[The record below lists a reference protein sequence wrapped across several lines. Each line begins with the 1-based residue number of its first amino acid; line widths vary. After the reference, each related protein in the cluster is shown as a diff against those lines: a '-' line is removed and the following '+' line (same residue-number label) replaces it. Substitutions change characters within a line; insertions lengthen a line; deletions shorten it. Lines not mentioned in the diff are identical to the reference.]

1 MNNTVAPTLGTDAS
15 QRFTRE
21 QDVLQVCAYLLSYPS
36 EVWWEALSEVATFV
50 TTWAEGPVKASLGA
64 VVEYIT
70 SQTQRDYED
79 EYVRVFDFSGN
90 TNMYLTSYDA
100 TNAEEQAAE
109 LLVYKE
115 FYQKH
120 GYEVVRELPDYV
132 PALLELCGT
141 LAIAEALP
149 ILTHSKAS
157 LAVLRQRLIDSQQV
171 QAFVLD
177 VILLV
182 IERWEGATR

>member
-1 MNNTVAPTLGTDAS
+1 MNNTVAPTQAS
-15 QRFTRE
+15 AATQRLYTE

-36 EVWWEALSEVATFV
+36 ETWWSALNELEAELSA
-50 TTWAEGPVKASLGA
+50 WSEGPIKESLGS

-70 SQTQRDYED
+70 SQTQREYED

-120 GYEVVRELPDYV
+120 GFDVARELPDYV
-132 PALLELCGT
+132 PALLELCST
-141 LAIAEALP
+141 LSVPEALP
-149 ILTHSKAS
+149 ILAHSKES
-157 LAVLRQRLIDSQQV
+157 LVVLRQRLIDSRQV
-171 QAFVLD
+171 QAFILD
-177 VILLV
+177 VILQV
-182 IERWEGATR
+182 IERWEGTTR

>member
-1 MNNTVAPTLGTDAS
+1 MSNRVAATVGVDAT
-15 QRFTRE
+15 QRMQTE

-36 EVWWEALSEVATFV
+36 EAWWSSLHEVETILAA
-50 TTWAEGPVKASLGA
+50 WAEGPIKDSLGS
-64 VVEYIT
+64 VVEYIM
-70 SQTQRDYED
+70 SQTQREYED

-109 LLVYKE
+109 LLVFKE

-120 GYEVVRELPDYV
+120 GFDVARELPDYV
-132 PALLELCGT
+132 PALLELCST
-141 LAIAEALP
+141 LQADEALP
-149 ILTHSKAS
+149 ILTYSREG
-157 LAVLRQRLIDSQQV
+157 LTVLRQRLIDSQQV

-177 VILLV
+177 VILQI

>member
-1 MNNTVAPTLGTDAS
+1 MNNTLAPMLGTDAS
-15 QRFTRE
+15 QRLHRE

-36 EVWWEALSEVATFV
+36 EVWWAALDEVAALIA
-50 TTWAEGPVKASLGA
+50 TWAESPVKDSLGS

-132 PALLELCGT
+132 PALLELCST
-141 LAIAEALP
+141 LAVAEALP
-149 ILTHSKAS
+149 ILMHSKAS